1 MKRESEPRLS
11 GCFLMVVDCVTPRGF
26 IRVTFFEKDNRSGLK
41 VLRPMEEVE
50 MMVFALNS
58 RI

>member
-1 MKRESEPRLS
+1 
-11 GCFLMVVDCVTPRGF
+11 MVVDCVTPRGF

-50 MMVFALNS
+50 MMVLALNS
-58 RI
+58 QI